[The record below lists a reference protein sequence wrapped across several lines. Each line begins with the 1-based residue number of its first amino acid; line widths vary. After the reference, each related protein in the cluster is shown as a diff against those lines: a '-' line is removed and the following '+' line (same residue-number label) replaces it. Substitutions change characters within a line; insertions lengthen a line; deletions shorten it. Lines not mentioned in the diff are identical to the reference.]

1 MRDLPLSDSPAPD
14 RELSPDTQLSSGG
27 ENSPGEPAAMVTA
40 LVAGEADGWDRAG
53 LLPVA
58 LLRKLGAAGWLCA
71 QVPDAYGGRGLSSAA
86 GGAFTA
92 HVGSLCSSLRSVMT
106 SQGMAAWT
114 VERFG
119 TDEQRTAFLPRL
131 TGGDLAAAGFS
142 ERGAGSDLS
151 AMTTR
156 VRREGDTVVL
166 DGHKVWVTAAHYA
179 DLLVLFGRYSEAGE
193 DDGDAGAD
201 DAGEAVAVVVPADTP
216 GVRVTR
222 VADPLGC
229 RAAGHADITLDAVRV
244 PAAHVLGGSPL
255 PLPLLVT
262 TALAYGRMSVAW
274 GCVGIL
280 RGCLTA
286 AARHAVTREQFGVPL
301 GEHQLVARHLAE
313 LLVAEQTATRAC
325 EHASRCWDEGSPE
338 QVVAAVLAKH
348 ISAGNAA
355 RGAATAVQ
363 VLASAGARDGHVV
376 ARAHRDAKLME
387 IIEGSNEM
395 CQLMLARH
403 VLDRTV

>member
-1 MRDLPLSDSPAPD
+1 MTEAPTDAPPNRPSP
-14 RELSPDTQLSSGG
+14 E
-27 ENSPGEPAAMVTA
+27 EAAAAVTA
-40 LVAGEADGWDRAG
+40 LVGDEADAWDRAG
-53 LLPVA
+53 LLPVG
-58 LLRKLGAAGWLCA
+58 LLRELGAAGRLCP
-71 QVPDAYGGRGLSSAA
+71 QVPAEYGGWGLSSAA
-86 GGAFTA
+86 AGEFTA

-114 VERFG
+114 IERFG
-119 TDEQRTAFLPRL
+119 SAGQRGEFLPRL
-131 TGGDLAAAGFS
+131 TGGGLAAAGFS

-156 VRREGDTVVL
+156 VRRDGDTVVL

-179 DLLVLFGRYSEAGE
+179 DLLVVFGRYE
-193 DDGDAGAD
+193 DGGKYEDGGGNGDGGDGD
-201 DAGEAVAVVVPADTP
+201 EAVAVVVPADTP

-229 RAAGHADITLDAVRV
+229 RAAGHADIALDGVRV
-244 PAAHVLGGSPL
+244 PAAHVLGGSSL

-286 AARHAVTREQFGVPL
+286 AARHAATREQFGVPL

-313 LLVAEQTATRAC
+313 LFVAEQTAARAC
-325 EHASRCWDEGSPE
+325 EHASRCWDDGSPE
-338 QVVAAVLAKH
+338 QVVATVLAKH
-348 ISAGNAA
+348 VSAGSAA

-403 VLDRTV
+403 VLGSSV